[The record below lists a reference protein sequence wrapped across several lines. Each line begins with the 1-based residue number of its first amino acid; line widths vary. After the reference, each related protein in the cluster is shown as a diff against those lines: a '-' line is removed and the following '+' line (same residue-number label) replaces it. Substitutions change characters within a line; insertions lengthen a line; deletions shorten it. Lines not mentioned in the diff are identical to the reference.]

1 MTVMKGVLFPT
12 LRQQTFKQYMAYF
25 FSQQNAG
32 LNSLMVKTGDYQN
45 IGLLKLWFK
54 TSERP

>member
-45 IGLLKLWFK
+45 IGLLKL
-54 TSERP
+54 